1 MDLVLVLIA
10 LVPGLLGT
18 LAIVARTL
26 VAVRQIQLE
35 QERLAESSERGRMR
49 LRESLARPELPPV
62 LDGRY
67 RNEPY
72 LEPIQAAGPRG
83 VG

>member
-35 QERLAESSERGRMR
+35 QERLAESERGRMR
-49 LRESLARPELPPV
+49 LRGSLARPELPPV